1 VLEVV
6 ELVVPVMVVAAV
18 VVVVPAT
25 VVVVVAAT
33 VVVVVAATVVVV
45 VVAVAFATAKNAATR
60 ATERIDP
67 VCGMAKRVGVTNV

>member
-6 ELVVPVMVVAAV
+6 ALVVPVMVVAAV

-25 VVVVVAAT
+25 VVVVVAT
-33 VVVVVAATVVVV
+33 TVVVV